1 MQTPSLQSCVT
12 DQQGRTDGGADRYE
26 ALVYDLDGTLVRLDV
41 DWGAVAEEVAAVL
54 RARGLEAEGSLW
66 DLLQHAEEVGEGHR
80 RAVEEVIADHERE
93 GARSA
98 DRLPLAEELPA
109 EVPTGVCSLN
119 CEAACRIALEL
130 HGLDGH
136 VDAVVGRDTVTA
148 HKPDPEPLLATV
160 DALGAGPQA
169 ALFVG
174 DSDSDRVTA
183 ERAGVSFQSVADRR

>member
-1 MQTPSLQSCVT
+1 MT
-12 DQQGRTDGGADRYE
+12 DQQEPSGDGRDGRADGYE

-54 RARGLEAEGSLW
+54 RARGLETEGSLW
-66 DLLQHAEEVGEGHR
+66 DLLQRAEEAGERHR
-80 RAVEEVIADHERE
+80 RAVEEVIAEHERE

-98 DRLPLAEELPA
+98 DRLPLADELPTG
-109 EVPTGVCSLN
+109 VPTGVCSLN

-136 VDAVVGRDTVTA
+136 VDAVVGRDTVGA

-160 DALGAGPQA
+160 EALGAAPQRV
-169 ALFVG
+169 LFIG
-174 DSDSDRVTA
+174 DSDSDRATA
-183 ERAGVSFQSVADRR
+183 ERAGVDFQFVADRR